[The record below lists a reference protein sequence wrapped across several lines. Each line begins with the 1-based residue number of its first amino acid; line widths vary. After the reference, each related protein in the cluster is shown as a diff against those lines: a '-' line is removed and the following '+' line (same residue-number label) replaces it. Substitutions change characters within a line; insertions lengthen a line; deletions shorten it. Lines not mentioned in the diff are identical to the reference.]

1 MRTMRRRLGKG
12 RDREALARASSLR
25 INKRTEGPSG
35 RANLDHLTRADVVSL
50 QRTAGNSAVSG
61 LLQRLPDTRKP
72 ESDYPSKLSDYFSGN
87 FLTNHIRSVEVGER
101 KGRESEKKKH
111 KTGAIVSHERSA
123 GGTGWRGGAQLR
135 GKNTVIYDQ
144 NGTQMRM
151 LMRALVLEQLQ
162 MPRPPPS
169 YLEFET
175 PAQVGSFPYETFQVE
190 EGGYAVPIDK
200 GKGKVHLGAELVA
213 GEQYKINHLGGPA

>member
-1 MRTMRRRLGKG
+1 MRRHLVKG
-12 RDREALARASSLR
+12 HNREAPARAPSLR
-25 INKRTEGPSG
+25 ISKRREGPSG
-35 RANLDHLTRADVVSL
+35 RPNLDRLTRADVVYL
-50 QRTAGNSAVSG
+50 QRAAGNSAVAG
-61 LLQRLPDTRKP
+61 LIQRLPDVRKP

-101 KGRESEKKKH
+101 KGKETERKKH
-111 KTGAIVSHERSA
+111 KTGAIVSHVRSA

-144 NGTQMRM
+144 NGTQMKM

-175 PAQVGSFPYETFQVE
+175 PAEVGKFPYETFQVE

-200 GKGKVHLGAELVA
+200 GKGQVHLGAELV